1 MRKKEH
7 MPRKEYLRLWKQEE
21 PAEPKFQFS
30 SAIEALEQKGVIK
43 EMIINIARFVATFTT
58 FAVLTLGLW
67 YGLFRLY
74 LHFFAPVEIF
84 NQTLKQMLGY

>member
-1 MRKKEH
+1 MT
-7 MPRKEYLRLWKQEE
+7 
-21 PAEPKFQFS
+21 EPKFQFS
-30 SAIEALEQKGVIK
+30 SAIEALEQKSAVGK
-43 EMIINIARFVATFTT
+43 IITNIARFVATFAT

-84 NQTLKQMLGY
+84 NQTLRQMLGY